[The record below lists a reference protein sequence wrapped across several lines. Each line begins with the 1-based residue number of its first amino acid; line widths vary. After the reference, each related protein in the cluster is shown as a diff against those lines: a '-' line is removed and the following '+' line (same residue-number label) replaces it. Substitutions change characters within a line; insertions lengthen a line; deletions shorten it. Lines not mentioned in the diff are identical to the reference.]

1 MAVRGGDRDRQVT
14 AAAAGAFGAL
24 ARGRDASSRTTTTTL
39 GVDVRELRGANGT
52 LSADHQCIVW
62 CNQVV
67 RAMSEAM
74 LRVAAAGGARDAAER
89 RVIARAALIDE
100 KTETDRDKDG
110 TETETAD
117 GDAFLRAVLAW
128 TPAIVPASVAHLA
141 FASARAERRAAARRA
156 AGASASRVASASSA
170 LLALTRDAAWIG
182 TFAVVFALTAIVAP
196 PAHAPR
202 WDGGGGGG
210 VMRVASHLAGVP
222 SFVFATS
229 LSVVVVQA
237 LAIER
242 VAAARRFL
250 TRFRFLARGK
260 DDGDDNDES
269 SSSSWIDLAARA
281 VAALFGAATT
291 AAVATTC
298 ATQPAV
304 GLAFALALSLNDATS
319 TTTTTS
325 TTSTTG
331 DVAVAATLRA
341 LLTLQSF
348 ALYAPSLAAAI
359 RVVIESQV
367 RSIHWS
373 PYDRVG
379 VVDADP

>member
-1 MAVRGGDRDRQVT
+1 
-14 AAAAGAFGAL
+14 
-24 ARGRDASSRTTTTTL
+24 
-39 GVDVRELRGANGT
+39 
-52 LSADHQCIVW
+52 
-62 CNQVV
+62 
-67 RAMSEAM
+67 
-74 LRVAAAGGARDAAER
+74 
-89 RVIARAALIDE
+89 
-100 KTETDRDKDG
+100 
-110 TETETAD
+110 
-117 GDAFLRAVLAW
+117 
-128 TPAIVPASVAHLA
+128 
-141 FASARAERRAAARRA
+141 
-156 AGASASRVASASSA
+156 
-170 LLALTRDAAWIG
+170 
-182 TFAVVFALTAIVAP
+182 
-196 PAHAPR
+196 
-202 WDGGGGGG
+202 
-210 VMRVASHLAGVP
+210 MRVASHLAGVP